1 MTEVK
6 DINIPLVR
14 DDICQLPKR
23 RIRLNEL
30 GEVIGKLIEFIDEG
44 DEVILY
50 LSRYEREIMILS
62 FFDEEVEIIR
72 KSGLDKAIGK
82 RVGILRIDG
91 RIRIK
96 KLI

>member
-6 DINIPLVR
+6 DIDIPLVR
-14 DDICQLPKR
+14 DDFLHLPKR

-30 GEVIGKLIEFIDEG
+30 GEVVGKLIEFIDEG

-50 LSRYEREIMILS
+50 LSRYEREIVILS
-62 FFDEEVEIIR
+62 FFDEEANTIR
-72 KSGLDKAIGK
+72 KSGLDKAIDK

-91 RIRIK
+91 KIRIK
-96 KLI
+96 K